1 MERRSSDLLN
11 DVWMPPVQNEFVEH
25 KLKRFKLISTINC
38 KLKTQI
44 SKQGKVQHRL
54 LKRSQRFLKE
64 DPE

>member
-1 MERRSSDLLN
+1 
-11 DVWMPPVQNEFVEH
+11 MPPVQNEFVEH